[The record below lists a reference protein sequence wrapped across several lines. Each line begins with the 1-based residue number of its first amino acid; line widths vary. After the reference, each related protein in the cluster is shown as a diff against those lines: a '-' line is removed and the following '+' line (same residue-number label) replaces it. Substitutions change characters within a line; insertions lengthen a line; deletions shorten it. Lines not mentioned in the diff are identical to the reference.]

1 MTIVCATDFSP
12 LSDAACN
19 VAAVLAKKA
28 GERLVL
34 VHAVAGS
41 GDRDEAKSRLDKCA
55 ERLRKRGA
63 DVIAR
68 IESGDP
74 HDAIT
79 RVAAETDARLI
90 ALAPAS
96 DVHRSLLGSTTDRT
110 LSDAGVPVLAVRE
123 GFPAEEWIAGKRPLR
138 ISVAIDLSPISD
150 AAAAWSATLRS
161 FGAIELTALHVE
173 WPVDAYERLG
183 IEGPMTLDRT
193 HPIVA
198 ELVRREIDTATEK
211 MSRGGNRVEVL
222 LEPPSSPPA
231 EAISRMAAEARADL
245 LVVGHRR
252 SREWRIWQG
261 SVARAVIRSAPMT
274 VGCVP
279 DVDLAVPVAAR
290 EIHTIVAA
298 TDLSQHGNAAV
309 SYAFSIAPRGSR
321 VFIVHVFDRAMN
333 SPEERERV
341 AAALKSFTAPDIQT
355 KVEMIES
362 DAAAKAIVEFADRV
376 NADILCIAGRGRSR
390 LPRLM
395 LGSVAQELLLLSH
408 RAVLVV
414 P

>member
-1 MTIVCATDFSP
+1 
-12 LSDAACN
+12 
-19 VAAVLAKKA
+19 
-28 GERLVL
+28 
-34 VHAVAGS
+34 
-41 GDRDEAKSRLDKCA
+41 
-55 ERLRKRGA
+55 
-63 DVIAR
+63 
-68 IESGDP
+68 
-74 HDAIT
+74 
-79 RVAAETDARLI
+79 
-90 ALAPAS
+90 
-96 DVHRSLLGSTTDRT
+96 
-110 LSDAGVPVLAVRE
+110 
-123 GFPAEEWIAGKRPLR
+123 
-138 ISVAIDLSPISD
+138 
-150 AAAAWSATLRS
+150 
-161 FGAIELTALHVE
+161 
-173 WPVDAYERLG
+173 
-183 IEGPMTLDRT
+183 
-193 HPIVA
+193 
-198 ELVRREIDTATEK
+198 
-211 MSRGGNRVEVL
+211 
-222 LEPPSSPPA
+222 
-231 EAISRMAAEARADL
+231 
-245 LVVGHRR
+245 
-252 SREWRIWQG
+252 
-261 SVARAVIRSAPMT
+261 VIRGAPMT

-290 EIHTIVAA
+290 EIRTIVAA